1 MKRLEENLGRTLFH
15 TNHSNIFWICR
26 LKKIKAKTN
35 GWDLIKLLSA
45 CTAKETTDKMKRQPT
60 KWGGGIF
67 ANDVTSKK
75 LISNTYKHF
84 IQLNS
89 KKI

>member
-60 KWGGGIF
+60 KWGGEYLQM
-67 ANDVTSKK
+67 T
-75 LISNTYKHF
+75 
-84 IQLNS
+84 
-89 KKI
+89 